1 MCTIHRRPAAA
12 VRRIMNAL
20 ALSALLTVVVGAQV
34 IDRVLATVD
43 GRLVTLSDVRAT
55 TVLGLTQAS
64 GATTDQALERWIERL
79 LVLQEVDRFAP
90 PEPSRAAIDARVAAV
105 LAPLGTAAQARD
117 TLAGLG
123 IDASWV
129 ERWVRDDLRIQAYT
143 DQRFAGSLEATAD
156 ELANY
161 HREHASELSRDRRD
175 LTTEEAHRLARE
187 FVMTA
192 RRRTLVADWLEG
204 LRRRATIVRPGASA
218 SEAR

>member
-1 MCTIHRRPAAA
+1 MK
-12 VRRIMNAL
+12 AL
-20 ALSALLTVVVGAQV
+20 ALSAVLSAVVGAQV

-64 GATTDQALERWIERL
+64 GTMTDQALERWIERL
-79 LVLQEVDRFAP
+79 LALQEVERFAP

-105 LAPLGTAAQARD
+105 LAPLGTAHQARD

-143 DQRFAGSLEATAD
+143 DQRFAGSLEPTAD
-156 ELANY
+156 ELENF
-161 HREHASELSRDRRD
+161 HREDASDLLRDGRQ
-175 LTTEEAHRLARE
+175 LTTDEAHRLARE
-187 FVMTA
+187 SVMTA

-204 LRRRATIVRPGASA
+204 LRRRATIVRPVASA
-218 SEAR
+218 SETR

>member
-1 MCTIHRRPAAA
+1 MRVLA
-12 VRRIMNAL
+12 VSVL
-20 ALSALLTVVVGAQV
+20 LSAVLGAQV

-55 TVLGLTQAS
+55 TVLGLTQGS
-64 GATTDQALERWIERL
+64 GSTTDQALERWIDRL

-105 LAPLGTAAQARD
+105 LAPLGTADQVRD

-143 DQRFAGSLEATAD
+143 DQRFAGSLEPTAD
-156 ELANY
+156 ELESY
-161 HREHASELSRDRRD
+161 HREHASAPARDAPQP
-175 LTTEEAHRLARE
+175 TTEEAHRLARE

-192 RRRTLVADWLEG
+192 RRRSLVAEWLEG
-204 LRRRATIVRPGASA
+204 LRRRATIVRPVASA
-218 SEAR
+218 SEMR